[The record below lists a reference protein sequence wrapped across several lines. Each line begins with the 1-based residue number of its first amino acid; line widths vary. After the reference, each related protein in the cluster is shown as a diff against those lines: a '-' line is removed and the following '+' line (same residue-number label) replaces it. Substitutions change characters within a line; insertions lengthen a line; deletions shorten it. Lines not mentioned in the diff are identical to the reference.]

1 MRGMD
6 NLNLALFFEGTGQ
19 GVRGKRTNVSLVYES
34 CVEDETQRRHL
45 ETGPGA
51 RVGTLLLGRATGVGW
66 RQIFARAR
74 RWYEAQAAARPS
86 GAPPTR
92 VFLFGFSRGALLARH
107 FAAWL
112 DKLGVAVEYLGL
124 WDTVDAT
131 PGLAVS
137 ESCPANV
144 RFARHAVAE
153 HEARRFYAY
162 VPLRGAQVEEE
173 LFPGVHSDVGGLYE
187 DDHALA
193 DAARAWVAAPAAARG
208 LRFRPETDFS
218 EVRVPSTAV
227 RHDSLRLV
235 SNLFGLL
242 RPAKRLF
249 SPSTRRHAAL
259 SPEPSQRLAQPR
271 RPDEEPTEA
280 HVPRGASS
288 AATAGELAH
297 DHADGTTD
305 RRAEMRSAG
314 MPVRAVTARR

>member
-1 MRGMD
+1 M
-6 NLNLALFFEGTGQ
+6 NLALFFEGTGQ
-19 GVRGKRTNVSLVYES
+19 GVRGRRTNVSLVYEA
-34 CVEDETQRRHL
+34 CVEDDAQRRHL
-45 ETGPGA
+45 EAGPGA
-51 RVGTLLLGRATGVGW
+51 RVGALVLGRTSGVGW

-74 RWYEAQAAARPS
+74 RWYEAQAAATPS

-112 DKLGVAVEYLGL
+112 DRLGVAVEYLGL

-131 PGLAVS
+131 PGLSVS
-137 ESCPANV
+137 EDCPANV

-162 VPLRGAQVEEE
+162 VPLRGEQVEEE

-193 DAARAWVAAPAAARG
+193 DAARAWIAAPAAERG
-208 LRFRPETDFS
+208 LRFRSETDFS
-218 EVRVPSTAV
+218 EAHVPATAV

-242 RPAKRLF
+242 KPARRLF
-249 SPSTRRHAAL
+249 PSSMRRHGADV
-259 SPEPSQRLAQPR
+259 SVRPKPR
-271 RPDEEPTEA
+271 P
-280 HVPRGASS
+280 
-288 AATAGELAH
+288 
-297 DHADGTTD
+297 
-305 RRAEMRSAG
+305 
-314 MPVRAVTARR
+314 